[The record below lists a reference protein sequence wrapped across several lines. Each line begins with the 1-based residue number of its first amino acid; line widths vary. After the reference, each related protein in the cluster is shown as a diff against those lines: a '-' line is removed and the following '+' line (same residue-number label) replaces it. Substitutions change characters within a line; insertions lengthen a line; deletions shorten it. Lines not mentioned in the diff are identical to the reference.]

1 MYAIVNIY
9 GRQYRVSEKEQVKV
23 SLIDSEVGKKVTFD
37 QVLLLDDGKKISVG
51 APYVKSAS
59 VTANVV
65 EHGRDR
71 KILIYKKKRRKG
83 YQRKNGHRQDYT
95 LIQINKIST
104 KAAAKKAAP
113 KKASKEAAAEKE
125 TGKE

>member
-9 GRQYRVSEKEQVKV
+9 GHQYRVTEQERVKV
-23 SLIDSEVGKKVTFD
+23 SLLASETGQKVTFD
-37 QVLLLDDGKKISVG
+37 QVLLLDDGKTIKIG
-51 APYVKSAS
+51 GPFVKNAT
-59 VTANVV
+59 VTANIL

-95 LIQINKIST
+95 LIQIEKIDV
-104 KAAAKKAAP
+104 AATKKAAP
-113 KKASKEAAAEKE
+113 KKDVTKTVAK

>member
-1 MYAIVNIY
+1 MYAIVNIF

-23 SLIDSEVGKKVTFD
+23 SLIGSEVGKKVTFD
-37 QVLLLDDGKKISVG
+37 QVLLLDDGKKVSIG
-51 APYVKSAS
+51 KPFVKSATVS
-59 VTANVV
+59 ANVL

-95 LIQINKIST
+95 LIQIDKIGT
-104 KAAAKKAAP
+104 KAAKKAAP
-113 KKASKEAAAEKE
+113 KKAAVKPADDKE

>member
-9 GRQYRVSEKEQVKV
+9 GHQYRVTEQERVKV
-23 SLIDSEVGKKVTFD
+23 SLLASETGQKVTFD
-37 QVLLLDDGKKISVG
+37 QVLLLDDGKTIKIG
-51 APYVKSAS
+51 GPFVKNAT
-59 VTANVV
+59 VTANIM

-95 LIQINKIST
+95 LIQIEKINV
-104 KAAAKKAAP
+104 AATKKAAP
-113 KKASKEAAAEKE
+113 KKDVTKTVAE

>member
-9 GRQYRVSEKEQVKV
+9 GHQYRVTEQERVKV
-23 SLIDSEVGKKVTFD
+23 SLLASETGQKVTFN
-37 QVLLLDDGKKISVG
+37 QVLLLDDGKTIKIG
-51 APYVKSAS
+51 GPFVKNAT
-59 VTANVV
+59 VTANIL

-95 LIQINKIST
+95 LIQIEKIDV
-104 KAAAKKAAP
+104 AATKKAVP
-113 KKASKEAAAEKE
+113 KKDVIKTVAK
-125 TGKE
+125 TGKK

>member
-9 GRQYRVSEKEQVKV
+9 GHQYRVTEQERVKV
-23 SLIDSEVGKKVTFD
+23 SLLASATGQKVTFD
-37 QVLLLDDGKKISVG
+37 QVLLLNDGKTIKIG
-51 APYVKSAS
+51 GPIVKNAT
-59 VTANVV
+59 VTANIL

-95 LIQINKIST
+95 LIQIEKINVAT
-104 KAAAKKAAP
+104 TKKAAP
-113 KKASKEAAAEKE
+113 KKDVTDAVAE
-125 TGKE
+125 TGEE

>member
-9 GRQYRVSEKEQVKV
+9 GHQYRVTEQERVKV
-23 SLIDSEVGKKVTFD
+23 SLLASETGQKVTFD
-37 QVLLLDDGKKISVG
+37 QVLLLDDGKTIKIG
-51 APYVKSAS
+51 GPFVKNAT
-59 VTANVV
+59 VTANIL

-95 LIQINKIST
+95 LIQVEKINV
-104 KAAAKKAAP
+104 AATKKAAP
-113 KKASKEAAAEKE
+113 KKDVTKTVAE

>member
-9 GRQYRVSEKEQVKV
+9 GHQYRVTEQERVKV
-23 SLIDSEVGKKVTFD
+23 SLLASETGQKVTFD
-37 QVLLLDDGKKISVG
+37 QVLLLDDDKTIKIGGPFIKNVT
-51 APYVKSAS
+51 
-59 VTANVV
+59 VTANIL

-95 LIQINKIST
+95 LIQVEKINVAAT
-104 KAAAKKAAP
+104 KKK
-113 KKASKEAAAEKE
+113 
-125 TGKE
+125 

>member
-9 GRQYRVSEKEQVKV
+9 GHQYRVTEQERVKV
-23 SLIDSEVGKKVTFD
+23 SLLASEAGQKVTFD
-37 QVLLLDDGKKISVG
+37 QVLLLDDGKTIKIG
-51 APYVKSAS
+51 GPFVKNAT
-59 VTANVV
+59 VTANIL

-95 LIQINKIST
+95 LIQIEKINV
-104 KAAAKKAAP
+104 AATKKAAP
-113 KKASKEAAAEKE
+113 KKDVTKTVAK

>member
-9 GRQYRVSEKEQVKV
+9 GHQYRVTEQERVKV
-23 SLIDSEVGKKVTFD
+23 SLLASEAGQKVTFD
-37 QVLLLDDGKKISVG
+37 QVLLLDDGKTIKIG
-51 APYVKSAS
+51 GPFVKNAT
-59 VTANVV
+59 VTANIL

-95 LIQINKIST
+95 LIQIEKIDV
-104 KAAAKKAAP
+104 AATKKAAP
-113 KKASKEAAAEKE
+113 KKDVTKTVAK

>member
-9 GRQYRVSEKEQVKV
+9 GHQYRVTEQERVKV
-23 SLIDSEVGKKVTFD
+23 SLLASRTGQKVTFD
-37 QVLLLDDGKKISVG
+37 QVLLLDDGKTIKVG
-51 APYVKSAS
+51 GPFVKNAT
-59 VTANVV
+59 VTANIL

-95 LIQINKIST
+95 LIQIEKIDVAT
-104 KAAAKKAAP
+104 AKKATP
-113 KKASKEAAAEKE
+113 KKDVTKAVAE